1 MKIDGAPGSGYK
13 NIIITRMYLATV
25 YMYVYFIMCI
35 CVYVM
40 CVHVHYY
47 VYVHSTYGYTWCIF
61 VFCIFKNI
69 EKIYLC
75 FCIFEI
81 KC

>member
-40 CVHVHYY
+40 CVHTLLCMYIYPGTGTHGVFLY
-47 VYVHSTYGYTWCIF
+47 F
-61 VFCIFKNI
+61 VFLK
-69 EKIYLC
+69 L
-75 FCIFEI
+75 
-81 KC
+81 

>member
-40 CVHVHYY
+40 CVHTLLCCMC
-47 VYVHSTYGYTWCIF
+47 TYCIHIHGVFLYF
-61 VFCIFKNI
+61 VFL
-69 EKIYLC
+69 KI
-75 FCIFEI
+75 
-81 KC
+81 